1 MKLLHLTNA
10 LAKKLYRDINS
21 KDWYAFYY
29 DLVSGNDFLSD
40 AIMQPRESWEQL
52 RWEVTCRKTQP
63 MKIKNFF
70 ANEEICRSDYWE
82 NLTMITSL
90 SSMRKKLRIIKVS
103 GKQSTPFCPPK
114 SSIFR

>member
-10 LAKKLYRDINS
+10 LAKKLSRDINS

-29 DLVSGNDFLSD
+29 DLASGNDFLSD
-40 AIMQPRESWEQL
+40 AIMQPREAWEQL
-52 RWEVTCRKTQP
+52 RWEVTCRNTQP

-70 ANEEICRSDYWE
+70 ANEEICRSDCWE

-90 SSMRKKLRIIKVS
+90 SSMR
-103 GKQSTPFCPPK
+103 
-114 SSIFR
+114 